1 LQWPQ
6 STNVQQT
13 GACRQQVLP
22 EVVERDC
29 MNLLA
34 VNNSHQAMAR
44 VRPNEIFFRIQEV
57 EIG

>member
-1 LQWPQ
+1 
-6 STNVQQT
+6 VQQT

-22 EVVERDC
+22 EVVKRDC

-44 VRPNEIFFRIQEV
+44 VRPNDIFFQIQEV